1 MFKQLSRKGRSLYV
15 GAVLRDQLDKIVVD
29 IGHYV
34 GRPILVTEF
43 VQYVIER
50 HAEEAKEKLKVILG
64 TEEERTTS
72 SKKR

>member
-1 MFKQLSRKGRSLYV
+1 MFKQLSRKGRRLYG
-15 GAVLRDQLDKIVVD
+15 GAALRDQLDKMVLD

-34 GRPILVTEF
+34 GRPISVTEF